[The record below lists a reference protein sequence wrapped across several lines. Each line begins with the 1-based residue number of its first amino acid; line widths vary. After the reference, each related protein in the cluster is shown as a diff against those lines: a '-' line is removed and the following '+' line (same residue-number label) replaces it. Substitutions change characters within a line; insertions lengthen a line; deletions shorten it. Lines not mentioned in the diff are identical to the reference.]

1 MKMFKNDLV
10 YRTTPVAALKHLVK
24 YFIDPF
30 VPNAPFLYP
39 LKTSENLLISFDT
52 PWKHQKT
59 SDFLIF
65 LGAIKKD
72 QWVFWCFQEIEKGC
86 ILNEWVKNEMLKIF
100 KNLTGKN
107 IDSNYKLPTQ
117 SSENF
122 LKNKIFSEYGKFLWL
137 L

>member
-1 MKMFKNDLV
+1 M
-10 YRTTPVAALKHLVK
+10 
-24 YFIDPF
+24 
-30 VPNAPFLYP
+30 
-39 LKTSENLLISFDT
+39 
-52 PWKHQKT
+52 
-59 SDFLIF
+59 F

-86 ILNEWVKNEMLKIF
+86 IWNEWVKNEMLKIF
-100 KNLTGKN
+100 QNLTVKN

-122 LKNKIFSEYGKFLWL
+122 LKNKIFPEYGKFLWL